1 MIQLPEPALPVEGDG
16 KARSTDTQT
25 SNTTTY
31 QSNHYMQ
38 IQTEEDR
45 RLIQDEF
52 DALLEICKRR
62 SPNEDELRVIREAFK
77 LADEAHKGE
86 RRKSGEPYITHPIAV
101 AKIVV
106 NDIGLGYKSV
116 SAALLHDVVEDTPY
130 TISDIRRLF
139 GDKIAELVDGL
150 TKIDTVTMSGS
161 DQAANFKRIL
171 LTLNND
177 IRVVLIKLADRLH
190 NMRTLASMPE
200 HKRSKI
206 MGETMYIYVP
216 LALRLG
222 LYSIK
227 TELENIW
234 LQFTLPDEYRRIK
247 SKLDETEHSRSNY
260 IELFTQPV
268 NERLHRRGVHFE
280 MTSRTKSV
288 YSIWRKMRVKD
299 VPFEEV
305 YDLFAVRIIF
315 DPWPDLSEVSQCYEI
330 HSIISQIYKAIPGRT
345 RNWATSPKA
354 NGYEALHETFM
365 GPQGVAV
372 EVQIRSR
379 RMDDIAK
386 RGVAAHWR
394 YKTNDSQE
402 SEIDKWLEQ
411 IRSVLENPDIDA
423 AAFLDRVHVDL
434 TSSDIYIFT
443 PKGDS
448 KLMPKGATV
457 LDFAYCVHSGVGNKA
472 IAGKINHQLAPLSQR
487 LRNGDQVEIITAE
500 SQTPQREWLDIA
512 ITTRARSLINEAL
525 KLDAKNRNQNG
536 RELIEQRLLR
546 LGIQPQM
553 RVFRKLAQNYGVNNK
568 EELFSKVAAGLLD
581 LSVIEKKLKDNKES
595 RSVTYWGI
603 TFKLPRIIAGSSEPE
618 MPDDDSDDKSE
629 PATPVAPA
637 PIDKK
642 KPYILGENIV
652 DRTLSFNIA
661 ECCKPIPGDDVIG
674 FIDEDKVHVTVHKKN
689 CEEATRLAAQK
700 GDRIIKASWSKQI
713 QKSFLSRIEMRG
725 IDRIGILRDLT
736 DIITGRLSVN
746 IRKLF
751 IQSHDSIFEGYIDVY
766 VHDRK
771 DLEKLIAE
779 VKATKG
785 IEFVKRAEKIND

>member
-1 MIQLPEPALPVEGDG
+1 MNNSTTQQL
-16 KARSTDTQT
+16 
-25 SNTTTY
+25 N
-31 QSNHYMQ
+31 M
-38 IQTEEDR
+38 EEDR
-45 RLIQDEF
+45 HLIQKEF
-52 DALLEICKRR
+52 DELLAMCRHR
-62 SPNEDELRVIREAFK
+62 SPNEDELRVIREAFD
-77 LADEAHKGE
+77 LANEAHRGI

-106 NDIGLGYKSV
+106 GDIGLGYKSV

-130 TISDIRRLF
+130 TVGDIRRLF

-150 TKIDTVTMSGS
+150 TKIDNVAMSGS

-206 MGETMYIYVP
+206 TGETMYVYVP

-234 LQFTLPDEYRRIK
+234 LQFTQPDEYRRIK
-247 SKLDETEHSRSNY
+247 TKLDETEHTRSNY
-260 IELFTQPV
+260 IELFTQPI
-268 NERLHRRGVHFE
+268 NERLHRRGVYFE
-280 MTSRTKSV
+280 LASRTKSV
-288 YSIWRKMRVKD
+288 YSIWRKMRLKG

-305 YDLFAVRIIF
+305 YDLFAVRIVF

-330 HSIISQIYKAIPGRT
+330 HSIISQIYKVIPGRT

-394 YKTNDSQE
+394 YKANDSQE

-411 IRSVLENPDIDA
+411 IRTVLENPDIDA
-423 AAFLDRVHVDL
+423 AEFLDRMHVGL

-457 LDFAYCVHSGVGNKA
+457 LDFAYHVHSGIGNRA
-472 IAGKINHQLAPLSQR
+472 IAGKVNHQLASLNQT

-500 SQTPQREWLDIA
+500 SQTPQREWLDIVV
-512 ITTRARSLINEAL
+512 TPRARSLINDAL

-536 RELIEQRLLR
+536 RELIEQHLHR

-568 EELFSKVAAGLLD
+568 EELFSKAAAGLLD

-603 TFKLPRIIAGSSEPE
+603 TLKLPRIISGAPEPDA
-618 MPDDDSDDKSE
+618 PDDDDDDDDKPE
-629 PATPVAPA
+629 PAAAATPA

-642 KPYILGENIV
+642 KPYILGENVI
-652 DRTLSFNIA
+652 DKTLSFNIA

-689 CEEATRLAAQK
+689 CDEAMRLAAQY
-700 GDRIIKASWSKQI
+700 GDRIIKASWSKQM

-785 IEFVKRAEKIND
+785 IVYVNRAEKITD

>member
-1 MIQLPEPALPVEGDG
+1 M
-16 KARSTDTQT
+16 
-25 SNTTTY
+25 
-31 QSNHYMQ
+31 
-38 IQTEEDR
+38 QTEDDR
-45 RLIQDEF
+45 QLIQREF
-52 DALLEICKRR
+52 DELLEVCRRR
-62 SPNEDELRVIREAFK
+62 SPNEDELRVICEAFE
-77 LADEAHKGE
+77 LANEAHRGV

-130 TISDIRRLF
+130 TISDVRRLF

-150 TKIDTVTMSGS
+150 TKIDNVAMSGS
-161 DQAANFKRIL
+161 DQAANFKHIL

-206 MGETMYIYVP
+206 TGETMYIYVP

-234 LQFTLPDEYRRIK
+234 LQFTLPDEYQRIK
-247 SKLDETEHSRSNY
+247 AKLDETEHSRSNY
-260 IELFTQPV
+260 IEVFTQPIS
-268 NERLHRRGVHFE
+268 ERLHRRGVHFE
-280 MTSRTKSV
+280 MISRTKSV
-288 YSIWRKMRVKD
+288 YSIWRKMRAKG

-330 HSIISQIYKAIPGRT
+330 HSLISQIYKAIPGRT
-345 RNWATSPKA
+345 RNWATNPKA
-354 NGYEALHETFM
+354 NSYEALHETFM
-365 GPQGVAV
+365 GQQGIAV

-423 AAFLDRVHVDL
+423 AEFLDRMHAGL
-434 TSSDIYIFT
+434 TTSDIYIFT
-443 PKGDS
+443 PKGDA

-457 LDFAYCVHSGVGNKA
+457 LDFAYCVHSGIGNKA
-472 IAGKINHQLAPLSQR
+472 IAGKINHQLGSLNQT

-500 SQTPQREWLDIA
+500 SQIPLREWLDIV
-512 ITTRARSLINEAL
+512 ITPRAKSLINEAL

-536 RELIEQRLLR
+536 RELIEQHLHR

-568 EELFSKVAAGLLD
+568 EELFSKAAAGLLD

-603 TFKLPRIIAGSSEPE
+603 TLKLPRIIAGSNEPKT
-618 MPDDDSDDKSE
+618 PDDDDKNNDA
-629 PATPVAPA
+629 PAKLLPA

-642 KPYILGENIV
+642 KPYILGENVV
-652 DRTLSFNIA
+652 DKTLSFNIA

-674 FIDEDKVHVTVHKKN
+674 FIDEDKVHVTVHNKN
-689 CEEATRLAAQK
+689 CDEAIRLAAQH

-771 DLEKLIAE
+771 DLEKLLAE

-785 IEFVKRAEKIND
+785 IEYAKRAEKITD